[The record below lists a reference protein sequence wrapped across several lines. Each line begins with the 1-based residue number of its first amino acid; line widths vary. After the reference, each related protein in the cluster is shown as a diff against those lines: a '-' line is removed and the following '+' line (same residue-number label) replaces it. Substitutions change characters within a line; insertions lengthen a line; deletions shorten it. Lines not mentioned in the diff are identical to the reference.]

1 MGGGGR
7 VEVGWRGL
15 KVAGELVVV
24 SGREWERRG
33 AGNRKRE
40 L

>member
-1 MGGGGR
+1 M
-7 VEVGWRGL
+7 EVGWRGL
-15 KVAGELVVV
+15 KVAGGLVVV
-24 SGREWERRG
+24 SGREGG